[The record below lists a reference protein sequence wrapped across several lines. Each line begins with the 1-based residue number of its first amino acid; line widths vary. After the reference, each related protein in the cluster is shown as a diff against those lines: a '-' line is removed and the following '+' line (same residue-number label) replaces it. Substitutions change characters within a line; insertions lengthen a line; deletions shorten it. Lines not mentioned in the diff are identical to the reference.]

1 MVRRFV
7 PRALRAGY
15 AFLKAGNTS
24 LHLLCGEYHVSP
36 VFSSNITTSEAFF
49 DPRSRQGLPV
59 LSFRVPYSFFPLS
72 LLSQAIHFYFSFHC
86 GNFPFVVNEFKV
98 HCPTFLSIGKKI
110 LFILLIR
117 ISPESRTA
125 PGPRQ
130 AQ

>member
-1 MVRRFV
+1 MTLDLDKVSQC
-7 PRALRAGY
+7 
-15 AFLKAGNTS
+15 S
-24 LHLLCGEYHVSP
+24 LLECHV
-36 VFSSNITTSEAFF
+36 
-49 DPRSRQGLPV
+49 
-59 LSFRVPYSFFPLS
+59 FFPLS
-72 LLSQAIHFYFSFHC
+72 LLSQGIHFYFSFHC

-117 ISPESRTA
+117 ISPESRLG